1 MSELKN
7 CPFCGSVAMIAYSSG
22 NEHTNQSWTVACTRC
37 VCRGATFYG
46 ANSWE
51 SISKA
56 KERTDKQAEQK
67 AVDWW
72 SRRAPAI
79 PADLRGDLTR
89 LCEYLEMKGLMTVSP
104 RIITKQIREMLGEV

>member
-7 CPFCGSVAMIAYSSG
+7 CPFCGSVAIIAYSSG
-22 NEHTNQSWTVACTRC
+22 NEHINQSWTVACTRC

-51 SISKA
+51 SFSKA

-72 SRRAPAI
+72 NRAPAI
-79 PADLRGDLTR
+79 PADLRNMVLE
-89 LCEYLEMKGLMTVSP
+89 LCETVINGSIYWAVP
-104 RIITKQIREMLGEV
+104 QAKQLREIMGEA